1 MDELIQHRTAAPVRL
16 RFVLKDAVAAWAVPV
31 DTPLI
36 DVLSVVLPALDPQ
49 AGDHGTGHDGWIL
62 QRLGGP
68 PLDEE
73 RTPADLDL
81 LDGETVHLRPRSDA
95 LPPIGYDDLVD
106 GLAEQVGQHRGT
118 WTPARLRALLLTFG
132 GLAVL
137 TGLPVLALGGP
148 AAYRALAAAMAALV
162 LIGAAGLV
170 SRAATDPVAG
180 TLLAGC
186 ATAYAAAAGWTV
198 TQWAA
203 PGTSWTVTVSAV
215 CLCALAAVCAGF
227 AAVADGALLF
237 TGEIT
242 ALLLTGTPAVVAA
255 AGGFDTQRTAGTAL
269 VITLAV
275 MMVLPLLAFRLGGL
289 TLPMMPR
296 RPEQLSDDIDPIP
309 YRLVVE
315 RGNAA
320 VGHQS
325 ALLIGVGVA
334 QVPLAALLVLPGGTW
349 PRVLGLV
356 TAALLLLRAR
366 HLTTAVQR
374 WTVLVPATVLIVLV
388 LLDWSSEQP
397 FYLRVAAL
405 PVLATIGL
413 AFLAASTV
421 LPGRRLRPYWARAAD
436 ILELV
441 VALAVLPV
449 LGAVIGVYAAIRA
462 WAG

>member
-1 MDELIQHRTAAPVRL
+1 M
-16 RFVLKDAVAAWAVPV
+16 AVPV
-31 DTPLI
+31 ETPLI
-36 DVLSVVLPALDPQ
+36 DALPVVLSTLDPQ
-49 AGDHGTGHDGWIL
+49 AGDHGTGHDGWVL
-62 QRLGGP
+62 QRIGEA

-81 LDGETVHLRPRSDA
+81 LDGDTVHLRPRADA
-95 LPPIGYDDLVD
+95 FPPIGYDDLIH
-106 GLAEQVGQHRGT
+106 GLAEQVERHHGA

-137 TGLPVLALGGP
+137 TGLPVLALDGP
-148 AAYRALAAAMAALV
+148 PAYRALAAATAALL
-162 LIGAAGLV
+162 LIGAAGLA
-170 SRAATDPVAG
+170 SRAAADPVAG

-186 ATAYAAAAGWTV
+186 AVAYAAVTGWTA

-203 PGTSWTVTVSAV
+203 PGTTWTVTVSAV
-215 CLCALAAVCAGF
+215 HLCALAAVCAGF

-237 TGEIT
+237 TGAIT
-242 ALLLTGTPAVVAA
+242 ALLLAGTPAVVAA
-255 AGGFDTQRTAGTAL
+255 ASGFDTQRTAGTTL
-269 VITLAV
+269 VLTLVV

-289 TLPMMPR
+289 LLPMMPR
-296 RPEQLSDDIDPIP
+296 RPEQLSDDIEPVP

-334 QVPLAALLVLPGGTW
+334 QLPLAALLVLPGGTW

-366 HLTTAVQR
+366 HLTSALQR
-374 WTVLVPATVLIVLV
+374 WTVLVPATGLVVLV
-388 LLDWSSEQP
+388 LLGWIGEQP
-397 FYLRVAAL
+397 FYLRVVAL
-405 PVLATIGL
+405 PLLATIGL
-413 AFLAASTV
+413 AFLAGSTV

-449 LGAVIGVYAAIRA
+449 LGAVLGVYAAIRA

>member
-1 MDELIQHRTAAPVRL
+1 MDELIQHRTVAPVRL
-16 RFVLKDAVAAWAVPV
+16 RFVLKEHVVDLAMPV
-31 DTPLI
+31 DTPLV
-36 DVLSVVLPALDPQ
+36 DVLPVVLAELDPQ
-49 AGDHGTGHDGWIL
+49 AGDHGTSHDGWVL
-62 QRLGGP
+62 QRIGGP

-73 RTPADLDL
+73 RTPAALDL
-81 LDGETVHLRPRSDA
+81 LDGDTVHLLPRAAA

-118 WTPARLRALLLTFG
+118 WTPARLRALLLSYG

-148 AAYRALAAAMAALV
+148 SAYQGIIAAVAAIVLV
-162 LIGAAGLV
+162 GAAGLV
-170 SRAATDPVAG
+170 SRAAADPVAG

-186 ATAYAAAAGWTV
+186 AAAYTAEAGWAV
-198 TQWAA
+198 ARWAA
-203 PGTSWTVTVSAV
+203 PDATWTVTVAAV

-227 AAVADGALLF
+227 AAVADGAVLF
-237 TGEIT
+237 TGAIT
-242 ALLLTGTPAVVAA
+242 ALLLTGVPAVVAA

-269 VITLAV
+269 VTTLAV

-296 RPEQLSDDIDPIP
+296 RPEQLSDDIDPVP
-309 YRLVVE
+309 YKLVVE
-315 RGNAA
+315 RGNAV

-334 QVPLAALLVLPGGTW
+334 QLALAVFLALPGGPW
-349 PRVLGLV
+349 PRTLALI

-366 HLTTAVQR
+366 HLSTTVQR
-374 WTVLVPATVLIVLV
+374 WTVVVPATVLIVLV
-388 LLDWSSEQP
+388 LLGFGGEQP

-405 PVLATIGL
+405 PVLAAAGL
-413 AFLAASTV
+413 AFLAASTA

-449 LGAVIGVYAAIRA
+449 LGAVLGVYSAIRA